1 MKSLFY
7 IFLAST
13 IPFVALSQTK
23 STFPGTAMLE
33 IEKGKY
39 PNIDGIVVSQHN
51 KIIYQ
56 HYFNGLNANSLHDTR
71 SSFKSITSLL
81 MGIAID
87 KGYIKSVN
95 EKAYSFFP
103 QYSSFKNL
111 EHNKLD
117 MTIKDLLEMKAGFD
131 CEEWNSTK
139 DCEDEMEQTKDWLKF
154 SLDLPMAH
162 KPGTH
167 WDYNSSAPMVIGGII
182 ESATKMPLDK
192 FAEMYLFKPL
202 GIKEYRWTKDPV
214 GHAMTAGSFY
224 MKPIDMAKIGQL
236 VLNKGI
242 WQNKQI
248 ISRKWIDES
257 TKPITKIEDFSNVA
271 IAKTKDV
278 LPQPT
283 YYGYYWYNEKMRTDK
298 FSYNVVFASGNGGQ
312 YIMIIDELD
321 LVVAFTGNS
330 FGSWKSKYPF
340 EVLIKNILPYVSKK

>member
-131 CEEWNSTK
+131 CEEWNSPKIVKT
-139 DCEDEMEQTKDWLKF
+139 
-154 SLDLPMAH
+154 
-162 KPGTH
+162 
-167 WDYNSSAPMVIGGII
+167 
-182 ESATKMPLDK
+182 
-192 FAEMYLFKPL
+192 
-202 GIKEYRWTKDPV
+202 RW
-214 GHAMTAGSFY
+214 
-224 MKPIDMAKIGQL
+224 
-236 VLNKGI
+236 
-242 WQNKQI
+242 NKQ
-248 ISRKWIDES
+248 
-257 TKPITKIEDFSNVA
+257 
-271 IAKTKDV
+271 KTG
-278 LPQPT
+278 L
-283 YYGYYWYNEKMRTDK
+283 
-298 FSYNVVFASGNGGQ
+298 
-312 YIMIIDELD
+312 
-321 LVVAFTGNS
+321 S
-330 FGSWKSKYPF
+330 FR
-340 EVLIKNILPYVSKK
+340 

>member
-13 IPFVALSQTK
+13 IPFVALSQIK

-51 KIIYQ
+51 KTIYQ
-56 HYFNGLNANSLHDTR
+56 HYFNGLKESSLHDSR

-111 EHNKLD
+111 AHNKLE

-224 MKPIDMAKIGQL
+224 MKPIDMAKLGQL
-236 VLNKGI
+236 VLNKGM

-248 ISRKWIDES
+248 ISKKWIEES
-257 TKPITKIEDFSNVA
+257 TKPITKIEDFSNVG

-278 LPQPT
+278 LPQAT

-312 YIMIIDELD
+312 YIMIVKDLD

-330 FGSWKSKYPF
+330 FGSWKSKLPF
-340 EVLIKNILPYVSKK
+340 EVLIKNILPFVSKK